1 MSVITVEELYE
12 QHVKPLS
19 TVEKLRLLSM
29 ITQQLVAEPT
39 LVEIVDKPKHSIMD
53 LHGLGAE
60 IWQGIDAQEYVNQ
73 LREEWDQRP

>member
-39 LVEIVDKPKHSIMD
+39 LVEIVNKPKHSIMD